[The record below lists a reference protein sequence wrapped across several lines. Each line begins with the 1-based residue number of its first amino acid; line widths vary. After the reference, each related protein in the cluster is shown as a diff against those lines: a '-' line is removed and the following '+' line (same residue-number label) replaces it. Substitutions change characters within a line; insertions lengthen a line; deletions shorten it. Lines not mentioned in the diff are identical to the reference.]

1 MKVKRRGEFIDV
13 GRRAIP
19 ERVSDSPAKLN
30 QVAHVVHL
38 DNITPVVLG
47 KTLSQAIAPTST
59 DTFPLP
65 LLFPPLLLLFG
76 N

>member
-13 GRRAIP
+13 GRGAIP
-19 ERVSDSPAKLN
+19 ERVSDNPAKLN
-30 QVAHVVHL
+30 QVAHV
-38 DNITPVVLG
+38 VVLG